1 MSAHR
6 RWSAIARALAC
17 VACLVPREPATAQGR
32 SRGEV
37 AKEAGAETPPRGVS
51 RTNEDLQPT
60 QLPVLPPGVT
70 TERLVDGDRIFH
82 STGGCFACHG
92 AEGEG
97 LPAAGAPITTGLAY
111 VPTKITAIAA
121 LIAEGLPDAETRSP
135 IAMPPRGARGTL
147 TPAEITLVA
156 EYVWAISQT
165 RGEPWP
171 GGHRSHFHLIPVG
184 STSGTA
190 SPDRPVPRHQ

>member
-1 MSAHR
+1 MISR
-6 RWSAIARALAC
+6 RGITLAAIVALC
-17 VACLVPREPATAQGR
+17 GVGLAQGQAGR

-37 AKEAGAETPPRGVS
+37 SKVDTPPPTTGS
-51 RTNEDLQPT
+51 RTNEDLQPA
-60 QLPVLPPGVT
+60 QLQTLPPGMT
-70 TERLVDGDRIFH
+70 TDVLVDGDRIFH

-97 LPAAGAPITTGLAY
+97 LPAAGAAITTGLAY
-111 VPTKITAIAA
+111 VPTDVKAIAT
-121 LIAEGLPDAETRSP
+121 LIAHGLPDADTRSP
-135 IAMPPRGARGTL
+135 IAMPPRGAKGNL
-147 TPAEITLVA
+147 TPVEIEHVA
-156 EYVWAISQT
+156 SYVWAISQT

-171 GGHRSHFHLIPVG
+171 GGHASHFHLIPPG

>member
-1 MSAHR
+1 MSAR
-6 RWSAIARALAC
+6 AAIGAVLVAAVVGLAG
-17 VACLVPREPATAQGR
+17 AQAGR

-37 AKEAGAETPPRGVS
+37 SKPDAQQPGVS
-51 RTNEDLQPT
+51 PTNEDLQPA
-60 QLPVLPPGVT
+60 VLPPLPFGVADSD
-70 TERLVDGDRIFH
+70 LVAGDRIFH

-97 LPAAGAPITTGLAY
+97 LPAAGSAITTGLAY
-111 VPTKITAIAA
+111 VQPDVASIAT
-121 LIAEGLPDAETRSP
+121 LIADGLPDEYTRSP

-147 TPAEITLVA
+147 TPHEIGLVA
-156 EYVWAISQT
+156 DYVWAIAHV

-171 GGHRSHFHLIPVG
+171 GGHTSHFHLIPPG

-190 SPDRPVPRHQ
+190 SPDRPAPRHQ